1 MEKAALSLVVVLA
14 LGLDLALAGDAV
26 VGAGAA
32 ANPEAQMLA
41 EEKNFAEYL
50 VYAYNPELWVSRGNR
65 LYFAPRNGA
74 QRAKVEAM
82 EAGRRRY
89 AAFTNREARYQFVAK
104 VLAESG
110 LDVEWQ
116 KKLLLPYAATNLY
129 LTPVLDQPGQVV
141 DRYSVLKS
149 LPNGDTL
156 IQAGDSIC
164 GVVGFGRGASDVY
177 QTNALLV
184 KEGWMTYRTESNE
197 VRWVEAFSDVALTAA
212 ETAVLDRAAAAFQRR
227 AALLTQA
234 LAALQKK
241 PAAPGQ
247 PTPKAQAKL
256 EFEDL
261 KARAA
266 ETSPFTEYRLARAYL
281 EGNGTDKDEKLGL
294 LWMNKAAHDGS
305 GDAST
310 YLQGLSSSKGK

>member
-1 MEKAALSLVVVLA
+1 
-14 LGLDLALAGDAV
+14 
-26 VGAGAA
+26 
-32 ANPEAQMLA
+32 
-41 EEKNFAEYL
+41 
-50 VYAYNPELWVSRGNR
+50 
-65 LYFAPRNGA
+65 
-74 QRAKVEAM
+74 M

-110 LDVEWQ
+110 LDVNWQ

-129 LTPVLDQPGQVV
+129 LTPVLNRPGRWWTGIRCSSPCRTVT
-141 DRYSVLKS
+141 RSS
-149 LPNGDTL
+149 RPA
-156 IQAGDSIC
+156 IPFC

-197 VRWVEAFSDVALTAA
+197 VRWVEALSDVALTAA

-241 PAAPGQ
+241 PPPGQ
-247 PTPKAQAKL
+247 PTPKAQAKR
-256 EFEDL
+256 EFEDF
-261 KARAA
+261 KGQGGGD
-266 ETSPFTEYRLARAYL
+266 LAVYGIPA
-281 EGNGTDKDEKLGL
+281 G
-294 LWMNKAAHDGS
+294 
-305 GDAST
+305 
-310 YLQGLSSSKGK
+310 QGLPGRERDRQRREARFALDEQSSPRRVGRCKHLPRGPEQFQGQIGRCCPWGASCWRRA